1 MKKTKVLFLSA
12 WYPHRYDAMEGLF
25 VRKHAL
31 AANLYSDVCVLFL
44 YADKHISHFEIVK
57 QKKQQLTEIYVY
69 YPFST
74 IGIFRKLTKL
84 VNYLRAFRKGYTIV
98 KRNWGKPDVTHAN
111 ILTRTG
117 VLAYILHHK
126 EHIPY
131 VITEHWTRY
140 LDTNYSYTGFLR
152 KKVTEYVV
160 KQAKYILPVSQS
172 LKDAMISN
180 GLYNANYQIIDNVVD
195 DFFYKN
201 QDKISRSKKRILHVS
216 CFAERQKNIKG
227 ILHAIKRVSNERND
241 FEVIIVGTGIDYESV
256 VEEAR
261 NLNVLD
267 TIVHFVGEQTPQQVS
282 DWMHQSDFFV
292 LFSNYENC
300 PVVLLESLA
309 CGIPIISTEVGNTH
323 ELITSKNGR
332 LIPVGDENALY
343 FNIKWMLD
351 NYKTFD
357 KTEIQESAKPFSFE
371 KIGMQLHDIYALSTI
386 RS

>member
-74 IGIFRKLTKL
+74 IGILRKLTKL
-84 VNYLRAFRKGYTIV
+84 VNYLRAFRKGYTVV
-98 KRNWGKPDVTHAN
+98 KREWGKPDVTHAN

-309 CGIPIISTEVGNTH
+309 CGIPIISTEVGNAH

-371 KIGMQLHDIYALSTI
+371 QIGMQLHDIYALSTI

>member
-31 AANLYSDVCVLFL
+31 AVNLYCDVCVLFL
-44 YADKHISHFEIVK
+44 YADKQISRFEIIE
-57 QKKQQLTEIYVY
+57 QKTQQLTEIYVY

-74 IGIFRKLTKL
+74 SSVFRRLTKL

-256 VEEAR
+256 VEEAK
-261 NLNVLD
+261 NLDVLD
-267 TIVHFVGEQTPQQVS
+267 TIVHFVGEQTPEQVS

-371 KIGMQLHDIYALSTI
+371 QIGMQLHDIYALSTI

>member
-84 VNYLRAFRKGYTIV
+84 VNYLRAFRKGCTVV
-98 KRNWGKPDVTHAN
+98 KREWGKPDVTHAN

-201 QDKISRSKKRILHVS
+201 QDKISRGKKRILHVS

-309 CGIPIISTEVGNTH
+309 CGIPIISTEVGNAH

-371 KIGMQLHDIYALSTI
+371 KTGETLQLIYKQM
-386 RS
+386 

>member
-84 VNYLRAFRKGYTIV
+84 VNYLRAFRKGYTVV
-98 KRNWGKPDVTHAN
+98 KREWGKPDVTHAN

-160 KQAKYILPVSQS
+160 KQAKHILPVSQS

-256 VEEAR
+256 VEEAK
-261 NLNVLD
+261 NLDVLD
-267 TIVHFVGEQTPQQVS
+267 TIVHFVGEQTPEQVS

-371 KIGMQLHDIYALSTI
+371 QIGMQLHDIYALSTI

>member
-25 VRKHAL
+25 VQKHAL

-84 VNYLRAFRKGYTIV
+84 VNYLRAFRKGYTVV
-98 KRNWGKPDVTHAN
+98 KREWGKPDVTHAN

-180 GLYNANYQIIDNVVD
+180 GLYNANYQIIENVVD

-309 CGIPIISTEVGNTH
+309 CGIPIISTEVGNAH

-371 KIGMQLHDIYALSTI
+371 KTGETLQLIYKQM
-386 RS
+386 

>member
-84 VNYLRAFRKGYTIV
+84 VNYLRAFRKGYTVV
-98 KRNWGKPDVTHAN
+98 KREWGKPDVTHAN

-216 CFAERQKNIKG
+216 CFAERKKNIKG

-309 CGIPIISTEVGNTH
+309 CGIPIISTEVGNAH

-371 KIGMQLHDIYALSTI
+371 KTGETLELIYKQM
-386 RS
+386 

>member
-25 VRKHAL
+25 VQKHAL

-84 VNYLRAFRKGYTIV
+84 VNYLRAFRKGYTVV
-98 KRNWGKPDVTHAN
+98 KREWGKPDVTHAN

-201 QDKISRSKKRILHVS
+201 QNKISRSKKRILHVS

-292 LFSNYENC
+292 LFSNYETFATVI
-300 PVVLLESLA
+300 PEALA
-309 CGIPIISTEVGNTH
+309 SGIPVISSEVGIAPAI
-323 ELITSKNGR
+323 ITSKNGK
-332 LIPVGDENALY
+332 IVPIGDGNALY
-343 FNIKWMLD
+343 TEINWMLD
-351 NYKTFD
+351 NYTNFNES
-357 KTEIQESAKPFSFE
+357 EIRESAKPFSFE
-371 KIGMQLHDIYALSTI
+371 KTGETLQLIYKQM
-386 RS
+386 

>member
-84 VNYLRAFRKGYTIV
+84 VNYLRAFRKGYTVV
-98 KRNWGKPDVTHAN
+98 KREWGKPDVTHAN

-180 GLYNANYQIIDNVVD
+180 GLYNTNYQIIDNVVD

-201 QDKISRSKKRILHVS
+201 QDKFSRSKKRILHVS

-309 CGIPIISTEVGNTH
+309 CGIPIISTEVGNAH

-371 KIGMQLHDIYALSTI
+371 KTGETLQLIYKQM
-386 RS
+386 

>member
-84 VNYLRAFRKGYTIV
+84 VNYLRAFRKGYTVV
-98 KRNWGKPDVTHAN
+98 KREWGKPDVTHAN

-309 CGIPIISTEVGNTH
+309 CGIPIISTEVGNAH

-371 KIGMQLHDIYALSTI
+371 QIGMQLHDIYALSTI

>member
-31 AANLYSDVCVLFL
+31 AANQYSDVCVLFL
-44 YADKHISHFEIVK
+44 YADKQISRFEIIE
-57 QKKQQLTEIYVY
+57 QKTQQLTEIYVY

-74 IGIFRKLTKL
+74 SSVFRRLTKL

-309 CGIPIISTEVGNTH
+309 CGIPIISTEVGNAH

>member
-84 VNYLRAFRKGYTIV
+84 VNYLRAFRKGYTVV
-98 KRNWGKPDVTHAN
+98 KREWGKPDVTHAN

-140 LDTNYSYTGFLR
+140 LDTNNSYSGFLR

-160 KQAKYILPVSQS
+160 KRAQSIIPVSQE
-172 LKDAMISN
+172 LKRAMLVK
-180 GLYNANYQIIDNVVD
+180 GLCNANYQVVGNVVD
-195 DFFYKN
+195 DFFYKI
-201 QDKISRSKKRILHVS
+201 QDNISRSKKRILHVS

-227 ILHAIKRVSNERND
+227 ILRAIQRVSIERND

-309 CGIPIISTEVGNTH
+309 CGIPIISTEVGNAH

-371 KIGMQLHDIYALSTI
+371 KTGETLQLIYKQM
-386 RS
+386 

>member
-31 AANLYSDVCVLFL
+31 AANQYSDVCVLFL
-44 YADKHISHFEIVK
+44 YADQQISRFEIIE
-57 QKKQQLTEIYVY
+57 QKTQQLTEIYVY

-74 IGIFRKLTKL
+74 SSVFRRLTKL

-309 CGIPIISTEVGNTH
+309 CGIPIISTEVGNAH

>member
-1 MKKTKVLFLSA
+1 M
-12 WYPHRYDAMEGLF
+12 
-25 VRKHAL
+25 
-31 AANLYSDVCVLFL
+31 
-44 YADKHISHFEIVK
+44 
-57 QKKQQLTEIYVY
+57 
-69 YPFST
+69 
-74 IGIFRKLTKL
+74 
-84 VNYLRAFRKGYTIV
+84 
-98 KRNWGKPDVTHAN
+98 
-111 ILTRTG
+111 
-117 VLAYILHHK
+117 
-126 EHIPY
+126 
-131 VITEHWTRY
+131 
-140 LDTNYSYTGFLR
+140 
-152 KKVTEYVV
+152 TEYVV
-160 KQAKYILPVSQS
+160 KQAKHILPVSQS

-256 VEEAR
+256 VEEAK
-261 NLNVLD
+261 NLDVLD
-267 TIVHFVGEQTPQQVS
+267 TIVHFVGEQTPEQVS

-371 KIGMQLHDIYALSTI
+371 QIGMQLHDIYALSTI